1 MTHSLI
7 VAFTAVLT
15 FAGTAPHPFAIFQDA
30 RCAGDHEH
38 TCDANGNLVRVE
50 ARSIRRTILW
60 DAEDRVS
67 SISNHRRTTEF
78 IYDDAGQRVLK
89 IGAQAPGSS
98 EAWVRSRRMRRSAL
112 GARTRRCRA
121 SLRTSNDAMGVA
133 DKRAPHEADDPGA
146 ISETLYANPFW
157 TVRNGSVGTKHI
169 FVGETRIASK
179 LSPGRAH
186 LDPPPGDDL
195 AGILG
200 RWWEH
205 RSERGHER
213 ARNTEMNPH
222 YRVGST
228 MPAGMPE
235 TNFVYFYHPDHLGS
249 TQYVT
254 DVDGELYE
262 HVQYFPSGEP
272 WIRQDT
278 NTERLPYLFT
288 SQELDQETGLYYF
301 GARYYNPRDGV
312 WISPDPAHPQHLLG
326 EGYGGGVLYP
336 PQLNLFGYSANN
348 PVRLLDPNGRDFGD
362 FIAGFGETVEGS
374 LQGIGGDILMQMSP
388 VTALFWRS
396 SEIAAAF
403 AVDAFR
409 GVIEVALTIIPGAHQ
424 FRGVVESLLQL
435 DQYAAL
441 VQTAINDPDE
451 EARDRARGQIA
462 ATVSIAIAEI
472 LAVRRAAAR
481 APRAP
486 RVDGRTGRTGG
497 ARPVR
502 IGQAGEAAV
511 RRVHDIGPKRPIDI
525 NGRRRIP
532 DGITPQVLTEVKNVR
547 RLSFTRQL
555 RDFADFAEQ
564 TGRRFDLFVRRD
576 TLLSGPLSDAIESGL
591 INRRYI
597 P

>member
-1 MTHSLI
+1 MFSALALAM
-7 VAFTAVLT
+7 VCAVSASAPQTIARPT
-15 FAGTAPHPFAIFQDA
+15 F
-30 RCAGDHEH
+30 
-38 TCDANGNLVRVE
+38 
-50 ARSIRRTILW
+50 W
-60 DAEDRVS
+60 DTEDRVS
-67 SISNHRRTTEF
+67 ST
-78 IYDDAGQRVLK
+78 
-89 IGAQAPGSS
+89 S
-98 EAWVRSRRMRRSAL
+98 E
-112 GARTRRCRA
+112 
-121 SLRTSNDAMGVA
+121 
-133 DKRAPHEADDPGA
+133 
-146 ISETLYANPFW
+146 
-157 TVRNGSVGTKHI
+157 
-169 FVGETRIASK
+169 
-179 LSPGRAH
+179 LSPH
-186 LDPPPGDDL
+186 PG
-195 AGILG
+195 
-200 RWWEH
+200 H
-205 RSERGHER
+205 S
-213 ARNTEMNPH
+213 
-222 YRVGST
+222 
-228 MPAGMPE
+228 
-235 TNFVYFYHPDHLGS
+235 GS

-254 DVDGELYE
+254 DVDGELFE

-288 SQELDQETGLYYF
+288 SQELDQETSLYYF
-301 GARYYNPRDGV
+301 GARYYDPRDGL

-336 PQLNLFGYSANN
+336 PQLNLFAYSANN

-362 FIAGFGETVEGS
+362 FIAGFGGGIEGS
-374 LQGIGGDILMQMSP
+374 LEGIGGDILMQMSP

-511 RRVHDIGPKRPIDI
+511 RRVHDIGPKRPIDV

-532 DGITPQVLTEVKNVR
+532 DGLTDTVLTEVKNTR
-547 RLSFTRQL
+547 SLSFTRQI
-555 RDFADFAEQ
+555 RDFAEFAEQ
-564 TGRRFDLFVRRD
+564 NGLRFDLFVRPGARLSRPLLEARD
-576 TLLSGPLSDAIESGL
+576 AGR
-591 INRRYI
+591 INIRTI
-597 P
+597 PQ